1 MLRSSSTR
9 AIVGIVNPF
18 CMVLKSSLS
27 SLVKDYALIEE
38 RSEAKL
44 WQKPKI
50 PVFYRQILLIVIDK
64 GLS

>member
-1 MLRSSSTR
+1 
-9 AIVGIVNPF
+9 VGIVNPF